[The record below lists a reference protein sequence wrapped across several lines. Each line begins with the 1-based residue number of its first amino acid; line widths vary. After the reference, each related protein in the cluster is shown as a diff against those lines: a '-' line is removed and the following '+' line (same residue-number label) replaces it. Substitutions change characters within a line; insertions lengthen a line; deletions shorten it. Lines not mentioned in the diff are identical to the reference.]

1 MSRLG
6 FISKAASL
14 IILMMVAKS
23 VAAEVHV
30 DNFMVPLQVVEP
42 ARWLVQKSVDGESV
56 RVSYRDLD
64 LSNTVDVSKLY
75 ERLRSASKRVCGVSV
90 RTQRPVNA
98 GKNLCYTGVLAGA
111 IAEVNLPSL
120 HRHHSG

>member
-42 ARWLVQKSVDGESV
+42 ARWLVQKSVDGES
-56 RVSYRDLD
+56 
-64 LSNTVDVSKLY
+64 
-75 ERLRSASKRVCGVSV
+75 
-90 RTQRPVNA
+90 
-98 GKNLCYTGVLAGA
+98 
-111 IAEVNLPSL
+111 
-120 HRHHSG
+120 